1 MIMKKIFGIL
11 TLAFFLAPAIV
22 FGQAGGNQF
31 WFDPISVELAGECDG
46 LSVQGVLD
54 GQQIQNYNP
63 SSNLL
68 QMVVDRIVPVTPG
81 VTTEEQAYSGYI
93 PLNADY
99 SFDSTINVGFLPNSA
114 TEYIVKFFA
123 TPTTGVGQA
132 AEFQI
137 PFNGGQNQ
145 ISFMPD
151 CEPDTNSGN
160 TNNSGSVGASSGS
173 GSGSSINVTIEN
185 PLDGTVSSIP
195 DFIEKIL
202 DIVITIGVPIVAL
215 AIIYSGFLFVAA
227 QGKPEGLQKARQAFT
242 FTIIGAVLILAAWL
256 IAQAIGETVNEFVSF
271 ITKYYA

>member
-1 MIMKKIFGIL
+1 MYNIFMKKIFGIIV
-11 TLAFFLAPAIV
+11 LAFFAIPSLV

-31 WFDPISVELAGECDG
+31 WFESPFSVELAQNCLGI
-46 LSVQGVLD
+46 SVQGVLG

-68 QMVVDRIVPVTPG
+68 RMNVERIVPVTPG
-81 VTTEEQAYSGYI
+81 VTTQEESYTGYI
-93 PLNADY
+93 PLNIDY
-99 SFDSTINVGFLPNSA
+99 AFDSTINVGFLPNSE

-123 TPTTGVGQA
+123 TPVTGTGQVT
-132 AEFQI
+132 EYEI

-145 ISFMPD
+145 VSFTPD
-151 CEPDTNSGN
+151 CAPDQ
-160 TNNSGSVGASSGS
+160 NNGSTGS
-173 GSGSSINVTIEN
+173 GAGGGSSSINVTIEN

-271 ITKYYA
+271 ISKYYA